1 MRILLIGRLTRDD
14 MLQGVANLALSS
26 KTLGRIV
33 QWTIKAIQRAGLTPF
48 FERGI
53 QRNLVEGARLP
64 TPLPPP
70 LLGAS
75 PSCHVMSRRLQP
87 IVDHLLFCLKKKK
100 ARPSHIYDKG
110 SRLFLAIFCFS
121 LWYP

>member
-26 KTLGRIV
+26 KTLGRII

-53 QRNLVEGARLP
+53 KSNLVKEARIP
-64 TPLPPP
+64 T
-70 LLGAS
+70 LLS
-75 PSCHVMSRRLQP
+75 
-87 IVDHLLFCLKKKK
+87 
-100 ARPSHIYDKG
+100 
-110 SRLFLAIFCFS
+110 
-121 LWYP
+121 